1 VDTVDRLEM
10 TVALM
15 DKAPAQVCTVD
26 ITPRRVQ
33 QFHAVP
39 GTVLYWKNIDI
50 RGHVIQNG
58 QIIADAHGLITLEKI
73 TVSRQK
79 NKLVI
84 SKNPV

>member
-1 VDTVDRLEM
+1 
-10 TVALM
+10 
-15 DKAPAQVCTVD
+15 
-26 ITPRRVQ
+26 
-33 QFHAVP
+33 VP